1 MKKKKKNKYIPLIIY
16 AIILMLLIIYN
27 YIKNDMNNVQNYIS
41 YDVSSCTL
49 IGINDYRSI
58 LFRNGEFFFKLDC
71 SKNKKLHKELTKK
84 WKKLDKESD
93 IYQQFFNAEYCDTD
107 GICKNFLADYMN
119 VEEDTDYLYY
129 IFKNRKSNNDKLEP
143 EKDTYEGF
151 EKIYDYEITL
161 YDYKDRILY
170 YYEIRE

>member
-1 MKKKKKNKYIPLIIY
+1 MKKKKNNKYIPLIIY
-16 AIILMLLIIYN
+16 AIILILLIIYN
-27 YIKNDMNNVQNYIS
+27 YVKNDMGNVQYYIS

-49 IGINDYRSI
+49 IKTSDSRSV

-71 SKNKKLHKELTKK
+71 SKNKELHKELTKK

-93 IYQQFFNAEYCDTD
+93 IYQQFFNAEDCGTD
-107 GICKNFLADYMN
+107 GKCKNFLADYMN

-129 IFKNRKSNNDKLEP
+129 ILKNRKSNNDKLEP